1 MEAGH
6 QCVTFKCIATASI
19 LEVSLL
25 LKLKGLI
32 YGLKIKNKASALIH
46 RLRRTIFRRGSGDHP
61 TALERT
67 IVSLCFPASEKD
79 SGYWLE
85 HSFLLPNCEL
95 SRHIETSWSE
105 TGVRRSDATQRV
117 LYTGTTNIRVS
128 ETLAEQ

>member
-6 QCVTFKCIATASI
+6 RCVTFKCIATASI

-61 TALERT
+61 TALART

-95 SRHIETSWSE
+95 SRHIFICNRKRHGLKQVSGGQMPLRECF
-105 TGVRRSDATQRV
+105 TQAP
-117 LYTGTTNIRVS
+117 LT
-128 ETLAEQ
+128 